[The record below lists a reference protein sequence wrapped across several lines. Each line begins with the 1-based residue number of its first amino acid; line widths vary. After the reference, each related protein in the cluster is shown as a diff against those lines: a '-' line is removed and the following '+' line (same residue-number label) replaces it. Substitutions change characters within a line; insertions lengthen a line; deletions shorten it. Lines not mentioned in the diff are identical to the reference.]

1 MLLSITSASRLFL
14 SFPLKELGE
23 KENAEGAVS
32 SVAVWSLSSDDWLV
46 AVEGL
51 SPSASSVLFGAG
63 IIFPQR
69 VQTFEPSLLSSKQ

>member
-32 SVAVWSLSSDDWLV
+32 SVAVWLLSSDDWLV

-51 SPSASSVLFGAG
+51 SSPASSVLFGAG
-63 IIFPQR
+63 IIFPQY